1 MLSETSTY
9 IVIALALLNAG
20 LVCWVLAVVRSAA
33 TGPAGGN
40 PADTG
45 ILLAR
50 FDGIERNAEALHRY
64 LNQLAQD
71 LRGEIATGAR
81 DGLAAAFDKVQEG
94 GRVQAEQ
101 LARMHDAI
109 TQFGGNVNTSLHDLR
124 QEVTFRLAESETRA
138 ADGRTVLVRDTA
150 EAIARAREAIDA
162 SLKTFGE
169 QQHERL
175 RNAEQAVREG
185 REAVDAA
192 SARTERTL
200 SEQRE
205 AITAQLTQSAG
216 AIATRLNDE
225 LGQLA
230 ERVRTGF
237 DGFSTRLRDEQ
248 EQLRG
253 KVEAKLEEIRTGNEH
268 KLEQMRRAVDEQLQ
282 SALEKRLNESFK
294 TVTEQFAQVQQAI
307 GQVRDVTGQIGN
319 LQRLFS
325 NVKARGGWG
334 EAHIQALLDDVL
346 PPGAYATNLRIGE
359 AQIVEFALRM
369 PLRHAE
375 AEIWLAIDAKFP
387 TEDYDRMILASEAGD
402 RDQENAARKALERRI
417 RDEAKRIATKYIC
430 PPQTVEYALMY
441 LPSEGLYSEVYRIP
455 GLIENLR
462 RQHAIMVMGP
472 SVLPGLLHCIR
483 VGHLT
488 LALESKA
495 GAIGEIL
502 SAVKA
507 EWSGLG
513 KALDAMA
520 KRAEGLS
527 KDISGAQRRNRG
539 VGRALASVDAL
550 DPVRADQ
557 VLGLSEQ
564 PMLIEAEPDEDD
576 AAPLLATPR
585 PDASGGRAAAE

>member
-1 MLSETSTY
+1 M
-9 IVIALALLNAG
+9 
-20 LVCWVLAVVRSAA
+20 
-33 TGPAGGN
+33 
-40 PADTG
+40 
-45 ILLAR
+45 
-50 FDGIERNAEALHRY
+50 
-64 LNQLAQD
+64 
-71 LRGEIATGAR
+71 
-81 DGLAAAFDKVQEG
+81 
-94 GRVQAEQ
+94 
-101 LARMHDAI
+101 
-109 TQFGGNVNTSLHDLR
+109 
-124 QEVTFRLAESETRA
+124 
-138 ADGRTVLVRDTA
+138 
-150 EAIARAREAIDA
+150 
-162 SLKTFGE
+162 
-169 QQHERL
+169 
-175 RNAEQAVREG
+175 REG
-185 REAVDAA
+185 REAVEAA
-192 SARTERTL
+192 SARTEKTL

-205 AITAQLTQSAG
+205 TITAHLSQSTG
-216 AIATRLNDE
+216 EIATRLNSE

-237 DGFSTRLRDEQ
+237 DGFAMRLRDEQ
-248 EQLRG
+248 EQLRA

-334 EAHIQALLDDVL
+334 EAHVQALLDDVL
-346 PPGAYATNLRIGE
+346 PPGAYETNLRIGE

-375 AEIWLAIDAKFP
+375 AEVWLAIDAKFP

-417 RDEAKRIATKYIC
+417 RDEAKRIATKYIS

-455 GLIENLR
+455 GLIEALR
-462 RQHAIMVMGP
+462 RTHAVMVMGP

-488 LALESKA
+488 LALERKT

-502 SAVKA
+502 SAVKT
-507 EWSGLG
+507 EWAGLG
-513 KALDAMA
+513 KALDDMA
-520 KRAEGLS
+520 RRAQTLS
-527 KDISGAQRRNRG
+527 KGIGEAQRRNRG
-539 VGRALASVDAL
+539 VGRALATVEAL
-550 DPVRADQ
+550 EFDRAQQ
-557 VLGLSEQ
+557 VLGLSE
-564 PMLIEAEPDEDD
+564 PALLIEAEADDIRED
-576 AAPLLATPR
+576 AVPLLATP
-585 PDASGGRAAAE
+585 

>member
-1 MLSETSTY
+1 MLFETSTY
-9 IVIALALLNAG
+9 IVIALALVNAG
-20 LVCWVLAVVRSAA
+20 LIGWVLVVVRSAA
-33 TGPAGGN
+33 SGAAGSLPA
-40 PADTG
+40 ASG

-50 FDGIERNAEALHRY
+50 FDGIDRNAEALRRDV
-64 LNQLAQD
+64 NQLAQN
-71 LRGEIATGAR
+71 LTGEIARGAR

-94 GRVQAEQ
+94 GRAQAEQ
-101 LARMHDAI
+101 LARIQEAI
-109 TQFGGNVNTSLHDLR
+109 TQFGGNVTTALGALR
-124 QEVTFRLAESETRA
+124 QEVTSRLAESETRA
-138 ADGRTVLVRDTA
+138 ADGRAVLVRDTA
-150 EAIARAREAIDA
+150 EAIAHAREAIDF
-162 SLKTFGE
+162 SLNTFGA

-185 REAVDAA
+185 REAVEAA
-192 SARTERTL
+192 SARTEKTL

-205 AITAQLTQSAG
+205 TITSHLSQSAG
-216 AIATRLNDE
+216 EIATRLNSE

-237 DGFSTRLRDEQ
+237 DGFTQRLRDEQ
-248 EQLRG
+248 EQLRA
-253 KVEAKLEEIRTGNEH
+253 KVEGKLEEIRTGNEH

-346 PPGAYATNLRIGE
+346 PPGAYETNLRIGE
-359 AQIVEFALRM
+359 AQFVEFALRM
-369 PLRHAE
+369 PLRQAE
-375 AEIWLAIDAKFP
+375 DEVWLAIDAKVP
-387 TEDYDRMILASEAGD
+387 TEDYDRMLSASEAGD

-417 RDEAKRIATKYIC
+417 RDEARRIATKYIR

-455 GLIENLR
+455 GLIETLR
-462 RQHAIMVMGP
+462 RTHAVMVMGP

-488 LALESKA
+488 LALERKA

-502 SAVKA
+502 SAVKT
-507 EWSGLG
+507 EWTGLG
-513 KALDAMA
+513 KALDVMA
-520 KRAEGLS
+520 NRAQTLS
-527 KDISGAQRRNRG
+527 KGISDAQRRNRG
-539 VGRALASVDAL
+539 VGKALATVEAL
-550 DPVRADQ
+550 EFNRAQQ

-564 PMLIEAEPDEDD
+564 ALMIEAEAEDD
-576 AAPLLATPR
+576 AAPLLAAAQR
-585 PDASGGRAAAE
+585 ESGNGREATE

>member
-9 IVIALALLNAG
+9 IVIGLALVNAG
-20 LVCWVLAVVRSAA
+20 LVFWVLVVVRSVA
-33 TGPAGGN
+33 TGPAGGSA
-40 PADTG
+40 ADSS

-50 FDGIERNAEALHRY
+50 FDGIDRNAEALHRD
-64 LNQLAQD
+64 LNRLAQS
-71 LRGEIATGAR
+71 LLAEIAKGAR
-81 DGLAAAFDKVQEG
+81 DGLMAAFDKVQEG
-94 GRVQAEQ
+94 GRAQAEQ
-101 LARMHDAI
+101 LARIQDAI
-109 TQFGGNVNTSLHDLR
+109 TQFGGNVTTALGALR
-124 QEVTFRLAESETRA
+124 QEVTSRLAESETRA
-138 ADGRTVLVRDTA
+138 ADGRAVLVRDTA

-162 SLKTFGE
+162 SLKTFGG

-185 REAVDAA
+185 REAVEAA
-192 SARTERTL
+192 SARTEKTL
-200 SEQRE
+200 AEQRE
-205 AITAQLTQSAG
+205 TLTAQLTQSAG
-216 AIATRLNDE
+216 DIATRLNNE

-237 DGFSTRLRDEQ
+237 DGFGTRLRDEQ
-248 EQLRG
+248 EQLRA

-268 KLEQMRRAVDEQLQ
+268 KLEQMRQAVDEQLQ

-334 EAHIQALLDDVL
+334 EAHLQGLLDDVL
-346 PPGAYATNLRIGE
+346 TRDAYVTNLRLGD

-369 PLRHAE
+369 PLQHAE

-387 TEDYDRMILASEAGD
+387 TEDYDRMLLASEAGD

-417 RDEAKRIATKYIC
+417 RDEARRIATKYIC

-455 GLIENLR
+455 DLIGDLR
-462 RQHAIMVMGP
+462 RTHKVMIMGP

-488 LALESKA
+488 LTLERKA

-502 SAVKA
+502 SAVKT
-507 EWSGLG
+507 EWANLG

-527 KDISGAQRRNRG
+527 KDINGAQRRNRG
-539 VGRALASVDAL
+539 VGKALATIEAL
-550 DPVRADQ
+550 DFNRAQQ

-564 PMLIEAEPDEDD
+564 ALMIEAEPENEED
-576 AAPLLATPR
+576 AAPLLAGPKVG
-585 PDASGGRAAAE
+585 AGGRAAAD